1 MTLVSRSPSSPA
13 TSALS
18 GTSSSRS
25 TCRLSATRSRRSWP
39 RPILTR
45 SHCAPSTHWP
55 YSPLTRRRQP
65 RKSSGDGRRSAS
77 PTSSSAPALRTR
89 SPRSLLRWPDTEPD
103 LPYLDELE
111 LAPRGTPLRTHRSSA
126 ALRAAGRTVVVEPTK
141 CRPVTAELAKRV
153 AQSVLDDR
161 ADTALEAVAG
171 EQLAH
176 PQNLQCMQS
185 SLEVRIARVDS
196 RRPVGGVR
204 GEARRVGPA
213 VVELEPRGRQC
224 PEGCEQLSHRAGH
237 PRKAGIV
244 ETDRRNRVARKRLEH
259 DPRRIGIQVDVAD
272 VRNRDPGRRC
282 WAVESLH
289 RPHAIV
295 GVLAAA
301 VALHDDALAGPKRH
315 EVRAILEAPLRAL
328 GTRDRPAK
336 QLLDLLPGHAET
348 LASCEREAGRA
359 IVRLVPLAATMT
371 QATVTSCT
379 RLSDARVGSSGVCE
393 DRASDLLPVGMVESV
408 PCSLEGQQ
416 ARSWDLFGQ
425 RLSVR
430 EREHGIGG
438 CGGCKSPRRDRG
450 WWLRGE
456 NTPPR

>member
-1 MTLVSRSPSSPA
+1 MTLASRSPSSLVS
-13 TSALS
+13 SALS
-18 GTSSSRS
+18 ATSSSRS
-25 TCRLSATRSRRSWP
+25 TCRSSATRSRRSWR
-39 RPILTR
+39 RPTPTR
-45 SHCAPSTHWP
+45 PHCAPSIPWP
-55 YSPLTRRRQP
+55 YSLLTRRRQP

-196 RRPVGGVR
+196 RRLQEPRPGRSQHTRRPEAHRPAPPGDIKERIGEPNRFEVEQPGKRHPVGKDVDRREVTVRENCGASREQRRDLLGEGSCRRNARRPVGGVR

-213 VVELEPRGRQC
+213 VVEVEPRGRQC

-244 ETDRRNRVARKRLEH
+244 EADRRNRVARKRLEQ

-282 WAVESLH
+282 WAVESL
-289 RPHAIV
+289 
-295 GVLAAA
+295 
-301 VALHDDALAGPKRH
+301 
-315 EVRAILEAPLRAL
+315 
-328 GTRDRPAK
+328 
-336 QLLDLLPGHAET
+336 
-348 LASCEREAGRA
+348 
-359 IVRLVPLAATMT
+359 
-371 QATVTSCT
+371 
-379 RLSDARVGSSGVCE
+379 
-393 DRASDLLPVGMVESV
+393 
-408 PCSLEGQQ
+408 
-416 ARSWDLFGQ
+416 
-425 RLSVR
+425 
-430 EREHGIGG
+430 
-438 CGGCKSPRRDRG
+438 
-450 WWLRGE
+450 
-456 NTPPR
+456 